1 MIEPKRQLI
10 PIYLAAINQKMV
22 ELTWEIGDGVIFY
35 LRPLEEMK
43 KTISKMQLK
52 NKIDVLFDDTEDHL
66 SAKFKKFDLIG
77 IPYQIIL
84 GSKITGDKFEF
95 KEINGETET
104 LFLDEIKK
112 KLLNK
117 RN

>member
-1 MIEPKRQLI
+1 MI
-10 PIYLAAINQKMV
+10 
-22 ELTWEIGDGVIFY
+22 
-35 LRPLEEMK
+35 
-43 KTISKMQLK
+43 K
-52 NKIDVLFDDTEDHL
+52 NKIDVLFNDTEDHL
-66 SAKFKKFDLIG
+66 SAKFKKFDLIV

-84 GSKITGDKFEF
+84 GSKFTGDKFEF

-104 LFLDEIKK
+104 LFLDVIKK